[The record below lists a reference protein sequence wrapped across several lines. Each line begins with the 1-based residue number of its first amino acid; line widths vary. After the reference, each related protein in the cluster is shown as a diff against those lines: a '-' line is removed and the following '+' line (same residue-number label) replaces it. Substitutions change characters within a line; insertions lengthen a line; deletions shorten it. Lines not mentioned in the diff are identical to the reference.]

1 MIRNYLKVAIRNL
14 WRNKT
19 FSFIN
24 IIGLATGVA
33 CFILIALY
41 VVDELSYDRYNKN
54 AANIYRIN
62 ADIKFGGAET
72 RYPFSSDMMGQTFKK
87 DYPEVA
93 DYTRIYNSNGSKLVK
108 KGTQFITEIHV
119 AHADSTLFNVF
130 TLPAIEGNT
139 ATALNEPNTVVITE
153 ATAQKYFGTS
163 NAVGKIV
170 ETSENGKTLYK
181 VTAVIKN
188 IPSNS
193 HFNFD
198 FLFSMKNVDYKW
210 GQYLSHNFHTYLL
223 LKPGTDVKA
232 FEKHSFKDYVEK
244 YVLPEAKNALSIS
257 SMDEFAKSGNKLE
270 YSLTPLLDLH
280 LYSDRPFELSTGGN
294 IQYVYIFSIV
304 AIFILL
310 IACVN
315 FTNLTTA
322 RSANRA
328 KEVGIRKVLGT
339 ERKNLMVQFLSESAV
354 MAVLSTMLAL
364 LIVWLVLPLFNN
376 VADKH
381 MHFANLLSPLFI
393 ALIVLLPFI
402 VGLMAGSYPAF
413 FLSSFRPIEVLKGKL
428 KTGSSNGGLRSGLVV
443 FQFVTSIVLI
453 VGTFIVYKQ
462 LHYIQTKNIGY
473 NKEQVLLIDNAY
485 SLQNNIDAY
494 KETMLKQTG
503 VISGTISGFLPIP
516 SNRSDNIFSRTPVM
530 DVKNGFSMQEWRVDY
545 DYIKTL
551 GMQLVA
557 GRNFSKDFGADSL
570 AVIINETT
578 AKDMGYTDPIGK
590 PLYTLADFS
599 SGSNAVKAY
608 TIIGVVKDFH
618 FESLKRDITK
628 LGLFLSPSWGMVS
641 FKINAANA
649 SQIIKAAE
657 KEWKAQV
664 PAMPFSYKFLDAEFN
679 NLYNGEQR
687 VGKIAITFSI
697 LAILIA
703 CLGLFGLAAFIA
715 EQRTKE
721 IGIRK
726 VLGASVGNV
735 VTMLSK
741 DFLKLVL
748 IASVIAFPL
757 AWWAMHAWL
766 RDFAYRVDIGW
777 WIFMVAGLIAA
788 GIALITVS
796 FQAIKAA
803 LANPVKSLR
812 TE

>member
-19 FSFIN
+19 FSLIN
-24 IIGLATGVA
+24 IIGLATGIA

-41 VVDELSYDRYNKN
+41 VVDELSYDRFNKN
-54 AANIYRIN
+54 ADRIYRIN

-87 DYPEVA
+87 DYPEVEN
-93 DYTRIYNSNGSKLVK
+93 YTRIYNSNGSKLVK
-108 KGTQFITEIHV
+108 KGTQFITETRV
-119 AHADSTLFNVF
+119 AHADSTIFNVF
-130 TLPAIEGNT
+130 TLPAITGNT
-139 ATALNEPNTVVITE
+139 ATALNEPNTVVLTE
-153 ATAQKYFGTS
+153 TTAKKYFGTS
-163 NAVGKIV
+163 DGVGKLI
-170 ETSENGKTLYK
+170 ETGDNGKTLYK
-181 VTAVIKN
+181 VTAVIKD
-188 IPSNS
+188 ISSNA
-193 HFNFD
+193 HFHFD
-198 FLFSMKNVDYKW
+198 FLFSMKNVNYTW

-223 LKPGTDVKA
+223 LKPGTDIKA
-232 FEKHSFKDYVEK
+232 FEQRAFKQYVDK
-244 YVLPEAKNALSIS
+244 YVLPEAKNVMNIS
-257 SMDEFAKSGNKLE
+257 SMDEFQQSGNKLA

-280 LYSDRPFELSTGGN
+280 LYSNRPFELSAGGN

-310 IACVN
+310 IACIN

-339 ERKNLMVQFLSESAV
+339 ERKNLMMQFLSESTV
-354 MAVLSTMLAL
+354 MAVLSTVLAL
-364 LIVWLVLPLFNN
+364 VIVWLVLPLFNA
-376 VADKH
+376 VSDKT
-381 MHFANLLSPLFI
+381 MHFFNIFSSWFAV
-393 ALIVLLPFI
+393 LILLLPLL

-428 KTGSSNGGLRSGLVV
+428 KSGSSNGGIRSGLVV

-453 VGTFIVYKQ
+453 VGTFIIYKQ

-473 NKEQVLLIDNAY
+473 NKDQVLIIENAY
-485 SLQNNIDAY
+485 SLHDNVDAY
-494 KETMLKQTG
+494 KQILLKQPG
-503 VISGTISGFLPIP
+503 VISGTLSGFLPTP
-516 SNRSDNIFSRTPVM
+516 SNRSDNIYSRTPAI
-530 DVKNGFSMQEWRVDY
+530 DVKNGFGMQQWWVDY

-551 GMQLVA
+551 GMELVA
-557 GRNFSKDFGADSL
+557 GRNFSREFGTDSL

-578 AKDMGYTDPIGK
+578 AKDMGYADPVGK
-590 PLYTLADFS
+590 PLYTYADFS
-599 SGSNAVKAY
+599 SGSNAIKTF

-628 LGLFLSPSWGMVS
+628 LGLFLGGSTTMAS

-649 SQIIKAAE
+649 SQVIKAAE
-657 KEWKAQV
+657 KEWKALV
-664 PAMPFSYKFLDAEFN
+664 PAMPFTYKFLDAEFN
-679 NLYNGEQR
+679 NVYSSEQR
-687 VGKIAITFSI
+687 VGKIAISFSI

-703 CLGLFGLAAFIA
+703 CLGLFGLAAFVA

-726 VLGASVGNV
+726 VLGASVGNLIA
-735 VTMLSK
+735 MLSS

-748 IASVIAFPL
+748 ISAVVAFPL
-757 AWWAMHAWL
+757 AWWAMHKWL
-766 RDFAYRVDIGW
+766 ESFAYRINIGW
-777 WIFMVAGLIAA
+777 GVFVTAGLIAA

-796 FQAIKAA
+796 FQAVKAA